1 MLIEIAEE
9 FMKRSDIPNETV
21 ETLIIMVLIP
31 LFWILRV
38 VAIVGM
44 VYPIVRVFF
53 TPQKSKN
60 FMGRFI
66 FAIFWLISNVLIF
79 FMDIDFYWKWVWMD
93 TVGLFISITTLFA
106 WNNKVVHDYYKKG
119 NFNRIQKIK

>member
-31 LFWILRV
+31 LFWLLRV
-38 VAIVGM
+38 VAIMGM
-44 VYPIVRVFF
+44 IYPVARVFF
-53 TPQKSKN
+53 TPRKSHH
-60 FMGRFI
+60 FIGRLI
-66 FAIFWLISNVLIF
+66 FAVLWITSNVLIF
-79 FMDIDFYWKWVWMD
+79 FMDIDFYWKWVWLD

-106 WNNKVVHDYYKKG
+106 WNNKAVHDYYKKG
-119 NFNRIQKIK
+119 SFNRIKK

>member
-31 LFWILRV
+31 LFWILRI
-38 VAIVGM
+38 VAIMGM

>member
-1 MLIEIAEE
+1 MLIEMAEN

-60 FMGRFI
+60 FMGRLI
-66 FAIFWLISNVLIF
+66 FAVFWLISNVLIF
-79 FMDIDFYWKWVWMD
+79 FMDIDFYWKWVWLD

-119 NFNRIQKIK
+119 SFNRIKK

>member
-1 MLIEIAEE
+1 
-9 FMKRSDIPNETV
+9 
-21 ETLIIMVLIP
+21 MVLIP
-31 LFWILRV
+31 LFWILRI
-38 VAIVGM
+38 VAIMGM